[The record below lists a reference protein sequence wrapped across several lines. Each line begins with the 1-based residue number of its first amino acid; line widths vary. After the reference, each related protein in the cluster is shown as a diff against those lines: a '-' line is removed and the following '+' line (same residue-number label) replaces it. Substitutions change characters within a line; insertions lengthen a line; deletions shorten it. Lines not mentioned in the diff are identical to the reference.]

1 MPFGV
6 YQGMWLGTELQRG
19 MRDCCNGVSV
29 LYAECGVY
37 ISHNSAHPTAYLKL
51 IICKYIS
58 VKLRFF
64 KCLHRD
70 TSGLVVRIY

>member
-1 MPFGV
+1 MKFLNGRNLSYNDRMPFGV

-29 LYAECGVY
+29 LYVECGDGYLGVY

-51 IICKYIS
+51 LLYVNIPQ
-58 VKLRFF
+58 
-64 KCLHRD
+64 
-70 TSGLVVRIY
+70 